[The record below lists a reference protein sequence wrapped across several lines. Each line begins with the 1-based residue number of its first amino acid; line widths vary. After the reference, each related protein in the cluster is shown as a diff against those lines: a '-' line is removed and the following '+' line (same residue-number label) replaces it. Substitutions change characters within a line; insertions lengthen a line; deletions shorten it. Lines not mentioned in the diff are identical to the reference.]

1 MLSLND
7 REWKTFTVEDIFKV
21 SSGKRLETRNKVDGN
36 RPFVGASFNG
46 NGITG
51 FVGNDNVS
59 RDRNVLGVS
68 YNGAPCVAF
77 YHPYECLFTD
87 DVKRLHL
94 KNYPDNEKVLLFFV
108 AIFAQ
113 QREKYSYG
121 YKFNAERMLRQKIM
135 LPVNDSG
142 DPDWQFMED
151 YMRERDAI
159 QLRCLQAFLNKRIA
173 GIERVTA
180 EHVDVSEAKW
190 DAFVVGDICDVDS
203 GRDIYAAER
212 IVGNMPYVTAGTVNN
227 GIGYFVG
234 NDNETKTTGA
244 ISVSRNGAN
253 VGRAFYHP
261 YEALYGNDC
270 RRLTVK
276 GNDSP
281 YVSLF
286 LTQCIASQ
294 RNAFSYS
301 RKLGTARLKQ
311 LKVMLPASET
321 GEPDYELM
329 ENYMRG
335 VTLKHYK
342 RLLKYTTDIA
352 ETPPSDNPRQRIAD
366 R

>member
-1 MLSLND
+1 M
-7 REWKTFTVEDIFKV
+7 
-21 SSGKRLETRNKVDGN
+21 
-36 RPFVGASFNG
+36 
-46 NGITG
+46 
-51 FVGNDNVS
+51 
-59 RDRNVLGVS
+59 
-68 YNGAPCVAF
+68 
-77 YHPYECLFTD
+77 
-87 DVKRLHL
+87 
-94 KNYPDNEKVLLFFV
+94 
-108 AIFAQ
+108 
-113 QREKYSYG
+113 
-121 YKFNAERMLRQKIM
+121 
-135 LPVNDSG
+135 
-142 DPDWQFMED
+142 
-151 YMRERDAI
+151 
-159 QLRCLQAFLNKRIA
+159 
-173 GIERVTA
+173 TA

-212 IVGNMPYVTAGTVNN
+212 IVGNMPYVTAGIINN

-276 GNDSP
+276 GNESP

-321 GEPDYELM
+321 GKPDYELM